1 MPNKEIFCQTEYL
14 LSIAITKCGNLE
26 DAQDITQ
33 DTMLSALAYVKRG
46 GTIENPQAFLS
57 TLLNRKYYDML
68 RRKYKLPTVTI
79 GENFDIADDSNI
91 EETLISNEEAEN
103 IRREVAYLSESYRSV
118 IVRHY
123 FHGKT
128 VKEIGDELNLPIG
141 TVKSRL
147 DFGRKQIKK
156 GFEEMEKYN
165 ENSYMPQY
173 LAVRNSGSSGLN
185 GEPMSL
191 TEDDVLAQN
200 LLILAYEKPVSVS
213 ELSKAIGVA
222 TAYVE
227 PIVNKLVDGEL
238 MKRMCDGKVFTDFI
252 IYHATDYVKYIHEA
266 ESFAEEHIDAYIN
279 PLKNAIEELKHTSF
293 YSRRLER
300 FMMIHIADAGLYN
313 CMTSV
318 RKPQIFPDRP
328 NGGKWIAFAT
338 IFPQN
343 YTIPKEKCGKE
354 EYLISGMRWTSLDR
368 YLNSYKLR
376 IYNYETTLDAN
387 HCAKGNNYTFK
398 THDELE
404 TNVLKLF
411 YVIKNKLDYSLVD
424 LDIRIIEGIPALE
437 HCGFLTT
444 QNGTP
449 ELLVPVLTHEEEK
462 RFFEICDK
470 AQKIFGDAIR
480 DDLIKYCN
488 THKKEIPSHLK
499 SVPDQ
504 KLTMPF
510 EPKAMMF
517 VYEAINRGI
526 HPRDLGYNCPE
537 TFVVFD

>member
-1 MPNKEIFCQTEYL
+1 MPNKEIFSQTEYL
-14 LSIAITKCGNLE
+14 LSIAIKKCGNLE

-33 DTMLSALAYVKRG
+33 DTLLAALIYMKKG
-46 GTIENPQAFLS
+46 GTIENTQAFLS
-57 TLLNRKYYDML
+57 TLLNRKYYDRL

-79 GENFDIADDSNI
+79 GENFDIADDSDI
-91 EETLISNEEAEN
+91 SEALISTEEAEH

-118 IVRHY
+118 IVLHY

-128 VKEIGDELNLPIG
+128 VKDIGKELNLPIG

-165 ENSYMPQY
+165 ENSYSPQY

-191 TEDDVLAQN
+191 TQDDVLAQN
-200 LLILAYEKPVSVS
+200 LLILAYEKPITIS

-227 PIVNKLVDGEL
+227 PIVNRLVDGEL
-238 MKRMCDGKVFTDFI
+238 MKRMGDGKVYTDFI

-266 ESFAEEHIDAYIN
+266 EAFAEKHIDEYIQS
-279 PLKNAIEELKHTSF
+279 LKVAIDELKQTSF
-293 YSRRLER
+293 YSQRLER
-300 FMMIHIADAGLYN
+300 FMMIHIADAGLYD

-343 YTIPKEKCGKE
+343 YSIPEEKRGKE
-354 EYLISGMRWTSLDR
+354 EYEISGMRWTSLDR
-368 YLNSYKLR
+368 YLNSYNLR
-376 IYNYETTLDAN
+376 MFNYETTLDAN
-387 HCAKGNNYTFK
+387 HGAKGNIYTFK

-404 TNVLKLF
+404 TNAIKLF

-424 LDIRIIEGIPALE
+424 LDTRIIEGIPALE
-437 HCGFLTT
+437 YCGFLTT
-444 QNGTP
+444 QNGSP
-449 ELLVPVLTHEEEK
+449 ELLIPVLTHEEEK
-462 RFFEICDK
+462 RFFAICNK
-470 AQKIFGDAIR
+470 AKKAFGDAIR
-480 DDLIKYCN
+480 DDLVKYCN
-488 THKKEIPSHLK
+488 THKKEIPPHLK

-517 VYEAINRGI
+517 VYEAIDRGI
-526 HPRDLGYNCPE
+526 HPRNLGYNCPE